1 MVAYMGR
8 NGRRLL
14 YADEAFGIVV
24 DETANLVL
32 SIDDRDV
39 VVASAFWDASAPEPE
54 GPAQELAKAA
64 VTQLDIQVLGANDRM
79 YTIPKSVAAEA
90 KRGLTWRKEEKRG
103 GTSVGLNTARRL
115 AKGGQMG
122 IEKVRHIAKYFPRHE
137 VDKKAKG
144 YKPGE
149 DNYPSNGRIAWAL
162 WGGDAAQ
169 SWASAIVERKN
180 REKGVTA
187 ALYEEYYGEERIDY
201 NSFATTGVEPNY
213 YIRINLRNG
222 EIDRLYKVEQDGVCK
237 FWDDGYWD
245 DMGNVQHDFATYDKA
260 LDDPYDKSK
269 KAHLEVDRQTAI
281 ALSAMLDN
289 APMTPAFLKQISF
302 DETELFEAAMPE
314 LDFKM
319 LDSFSDESVDDLEP
333 EFEDEFDNGLIA
345 SGTATFAEEVD
356 LTPGVYTD
364 EERSE
369 NASQQVRD
377 KLGRFAETGSR
388 VVIGGDFNYQGVI
401 TAQNP
406 ETGGVSVQL
415 DNGTTVEVPGNTTQE
430 VGTFEPVSS
439 ANFPANNLD
448 FTGILGEPRVPID
461 QPTAQLPG
469 RLAPLTASNVNLL
482 VSDWGSWVAD
492 QRLAPEYAGDPIPP
506 IKYKPVPDINTAMG
520 RYQQGAFNPD
530 GTAKPGWNPATTENV
545 YNEPL
550 LRDWLDKVYGN
561 KSGKG
566 AGQTY
571 AGWYT
576 PKVYPGVSIDDKKSR
591 SEVLSPANRKSWDD
605 KYDPTKLSVMTA
617 AADSKERK
625 QTPETTDVKPMYLAI
640 VTEDDPQAVMQLV
653 CLIPATNKTTA
664 ATTFIRKPGKWVEDG
679 KVLSDLNSP
688 TPPPVIVLDDENLA
702 AVAEQIDGDAVTAS
716 AHFALTNNQVISA
729 LMAAGGLDRNRGGA
743 ARLRRYWTIG
753 KGGLKIRWNTPGD
766 WTRCVRQLRKYM
778 GPRAKGYCANRHK
791 EMTGVWPGDKRNVGR
806 KKKRGRALRSSAE
819 MITTSEIQSLR
830 SEAEIIEMSVL
841 RARATAAKSKVTG
854 RSAVTP
860 AEHGARFTIPLVIP
874 EGVESGDGR
883 IFEKN
888 SISARDLP
896 LPLLWQIK
904 TGSGHDG
911 SVVVGQITYM
921 ERTKD
926 GMGNAVGVFD
936 AGDYGKEAERLVR
949 HGFIRGVSADMD
961 MFKADEEQEVPES
974 TGDDSED
981 SKKIGSGRINIT
993 SARVMAVTIV
1003 PKPAFQECFI
1013 QIVEEVNDSKED
1025 TMQPDGVYVDNINPL
1040 DASALV
1046 ACGMV
1051 AGAIPNEPPTE
1062 WFDNPKLTKA
1072 VPLTIGDDGR
1082 VFGHIAAWHVD
1093 HIGMAFGTKPPRSR
1107 SKYSYFHTGVLRT
1120 QEGKDVPVGQLTLAG
1135 GHAAL
1140 EASAQEA
1147 VRHYDDTASAFADV
1161 HAGEDAHGIWVAGSL
1176 RPGTSP
1182 EQIRA
1187 ARASAPSGDWRPIK
1201 GSLELVAVCQV
1212 NVPGFPIA
1220 RARVASGQVMAL
1232 VAAGASVLAHLKHD
1246 PLAELSAKVDALTAV
1261 QLEPKK
1267 AEALAKFSILK
1278 LETQEKNRLK
1288 MAELSA
1294 RVKEPLKKESED
1306 NGSGYMIQML
1316 DDDPENELAV
1326 VPRRVR
1332 QRLAREGKALPDGS
1346 FPIRNI
1352 SDLRNAVRAYGRS
1365 KPGSRGAVRKHIMKR
1380 ARSLSRPDLVPT
1392 KWSTDFSDLS
1402 MDEMPD
1408 FMHALSAQA
1417 RSLLEVG
1424 TITADAGDTCPPA
1437 TQDIQLNLANR
1448 QKAIDNVGYGPLNP
1462 AEPNEKFWQ
1471 DKASRWKIEI
1481 KDAKTALCGNCIFFV
1496 RTPKMLDCIEGGI
1509 GLGNE
1514 EAQGSIEAGELG
1526 YCNALDFKCASERTC
1541 NAWAAGGP
1549 VTEDSAMTEELSAEF
1564 ANLEALLLN
1573 KNLTAFAED
1582 EDLKDLSPEEVKAVK
1597 AESRN
1602 RNADDNRI
1610 KFTPDTQP
1618 RDASGKYRKV
1628 LARLKSDLGVAGLN
1642 RVIDK
1647 VEEAE
1652 NLENAGDYGR
1662 SAQAA
1667 GDLIGIIDRL
1677 DAGALNPDAL
1687 ENVRSSAA
1695 ELGKVIANLPFA
1707 FGEQSEKIRFSD
1719 VPPAL
1724 QKLIKDMI
1732 ERVEDKIGMEDAD
1745 EATADLK
1752 KFISGRDLY
1761 SQSDISSEMATL
1773 LRLLT

>member
-1 MVAYMGR
+1 MNMKFHGR
-8 NGRRLL
+8 DESKLL
-14 YADEAFGIVV
+14 YVNEEFGVVV
-24 DETANLVL
+24 DEATNMVL
-32 SIDDRDV
+32 SIEEKDV
-39 VVASAFWDASAPEPE
+39 LLASAAWDATSEEPA
-54 GPAQELAKAA
+54 GAAGELAKAA
-64 VTQLDIQVLGANDRM
+64 VTQLDIQIFADNDRM

-90 KRGLTWRKEEKRG
+90 KRGLNWRKEEKRG

-115 AKGGQMG
+115 AKGGQIG

-144 YKPGE
+144 YKPGQ

-169 SWASAIVERKN
+169 SWASAIVERENK
-180 REKGVTA
+180 KKSVTA

-201 NSFATTGVEPNY
+201 NSFSAAGVEPDY
-213 YIRINLRNG
+213 YIRINLLNG
-222 EIDRLYKVEQDGVCK
+222 GIDRLYKVEDDGACK
-237 FWDDGYWD
+237 VWDDGYWD
-245 DMGNVQHDFATYDKA
+245 DLGNVEYDFATYDKS
-260 LDDPYDKSK
+260 LDEPYDKDPK
-269 KAHLEVDRQTAI
+269 TYVVVDRETAI
-281 ALSAMLDN
+281 TISAILDN
-289 APMTPAFLKQISF
+289 NPMSPTFLKEINF
-302 DETELFEAAMPE
+302 DETELFESAMPE

-319 LDSFSDESVDDLEP
+319 LDQFSYESVEELDEEWDD
-333 EFEDEFDNGLIA
+333 GLMA
-345 SGTATFAEEVD
+345 SGTATFAEQVD
-356 LTPGVYTD
+356 TTPGVYTE

-369 NASQQVRD
+369 NAATQVRD
-377 KLGRFAETGSR
+377 KLGRFAQTGDR

-401 TAQNP
+401 TAQDPGSGN
-406 ETGGVSVQL
+406 VSVQL
-415 DNGTTVEVPGNTTQE
+415 DNGETVQVPGNTTQE
-430 VGTFEPVSS
+430 VSTFEPVST

-448 FTGILGEPRVPID
+448 FSGILGEPRVPID
-461 QPTAQLPG
+461 QPNAQLPG
-469 RLAPLTASNVNLL
+469 RLPPLTASNVNLL
-482 VSDWGSWVAD
+482 VSDWSSWVAD
-492 QRLAPEYAGDPIPP
+492 QRLSPEYAGDPIPP
-506 IKYKPVPDINTAMG
+506 MQYKAVPDINTALG
-520 RYQQGAFNPD
+520 RYYQGSFNPD

-550 LRDWLDKVYGN
+550 LRDWLDQVYGN

-566 AGQTY
+566 SGQTI
-571 AGWYT
+571 AGWYKPST
-576 PKVYPGVSIDDKKSR
+576 YPGVNIEDKKSR
-591 SEVLSPANRKSWDD
+591 SEVLSPANRKAWDD
-605 KYDPTKLSVMTA
+605 KFDPTKLSVMTA
-617 AADSKERK
+617 AADVKERK
-625 QTPETTDVKPMYLAI
+625 LTPENTDVKPMYLAI
-640 VTEDDPQAVMQLV
+640 VTEDDPQAVMELV
-653 CLIPATNKTTA
+653 CLIPASTKTTA
-664 ATTFIRKPGKWVEDG
+664 PTTFIRKPGKWVEDG
-679 KVLSDLNSP
+679 RVLSDLNSP
-688 TPPPVIVLDDENLA
+688 TPPPVIVLDNENLA
-702 AVAEQIDGDAVTAS
+702 AVTEQIDGETVTAS

-729 LMAAGGLDRNRGGA
+729 LMAAGGADRNRGNA
-743 ARLRRYWTIG
+743 ENLRRYWTVG

-778 GPRAKGYCANRHK
+778 GPRAKGYCALRHK
-791 EMTGVWPGDKRNVGR
+791 EMTGVWPGDKKNVGR
-806 KKKRGRALRSSAE
+806 KKKGKALRSSAE
-819 MITTSEIQSLR
+819 AIQTSEFETLR
-830 SEAEIIEMSVL
+830 SESEIVELSTL
-841 RARATAAKSKVTG
+841 RARAMSAKSKVLG
-854 RSAVTP
+854 RSGVTP
-860 AEHGARFTIPLVIP
+860 AKHGAKFIIPLVIP
-874 EGVESGDGR
+874 EGLESGDGR
-883 IFEKN
+883 IFEKE

-936 AGDYGKEAERLVR
+936 TGEYGQEAERLVR

-961 MFKADEEQEVPES
+961 KFEADEEEVTES
-974 TGDDSED
+974 TGDDSKD

-1013 QIVEEVNDSKED
+1013 QIVDENNDSEED
-1025 TMQPDGVYVDNINPL
+1025 TVQPDGVYVDNVNPL

-1051 AGAIPNEPPTE
+1051 AGAIPNEPPAE
-1062 WFDNPKLTKA
+1062 WFDNPKLSKA
-1072 VPLTIGDDGR
+1072 VPLTITDDGR

-1093 HIGMAFGTKPPRSR
+1093 HIGMAFGTRPPRSR

-1135 GHAAL
+1135 GHAGL

-1147 VRHYDDTASAFADV
+1147 VKHYDDTASAFADV
-1161 HAGEDAHGIWVAGSL
+1161 HAGEDAFGIWVAGSL
-1176 RPGTSP
+1176 RPGTTP

-1232 VAAGASVLAHLKHD
+1232 VAAGASVLAQLKHD
-1246 PLAELSAKVDALTAV
+1246 PLAELNAKVDALTAI
-1261 QLEPKK
+1261 QLEPKR
-1267 AEALAKFSILK
+1267 AEALAKFSTLK
-1278 LETQEKNRLK
+1278 LEAQEKNRLR

-1306 NGSGYMIQML
+1306 DSWEYMIQMM

-1332 QRLAREGKALPDGS
+1332 ERLAREGKALPDGS
-1346 FPIRNI
+1346 FPIRDV

-1380 ARSLSRPDLVPT
+1380 ARSLGRPNLIPT
-1392 KWSTDFSDLS
+1392 KWSTDFSELS
-1402 MDEMPD
+1402 IDEMPD
-1408 FMHALSAQA
+1408 FMRAL
-1417 RSLLEVG
+1417 
-1424 TITADAGDTCPPA
+1424 
-1437 TQDIQLNLANR
+1437 
-1448 QKAIDNVGYGPLNP
+1448 
-1462 AEPNEKFWQ
+1462 
-1471 DKASRWKIEI
+1471 
-1481 KDAKTALCGNCIFFV
+1481 
-1496 RTPKMLDCIEGGI
+1496 
-1509 GLGNE
+1509 
-1514 EAQGSIEAGELG
+1514 
-1526 YCNALDFKCASERTC
+1526 
-1541 NAWAAGGP
+1541 
-1549 VTEDSAMTEELSAEF
+1549 AEF
-1564 ANLEALLLN
+1564 TAETHNLEALFS
-1573 KNLTAFAED
+1573 KEPLTAAVGDE
-1582 EDLKDLSPEEVKAVK
+1582 EDLKDLTPEEIEAVK
-1597 AESRN
+1597 VERMN
-1602 RNADDNRI
+1602 REKDGGRP
-1610 KFTPDTQP
+1610 KFTPATQP

-1652 NLENAGDYGR
+1652 NLDNAGDYGR

-1677 DAGALNPDAL
+1677 DAGALNPEAL
-1687 ENVRSSAA
+1687 ENIRDSSA

-1707 FGEQSEKIRFSD
+1707 FGEQTEKIRFSD

-1724 QKLIKDMI
+1724 QKLMKDMI
-1732 ERVEDKIGMEDAD
+1732 SRVEEKIGPEDAD

-1761 SQSDISSEMATL
+1761 SQSDISGEMATL